1 MCDRTEKE
9 LLISLLKKLN
19 LEIVYES
26 EKELEF
32 YPHSFGSISI
42 NFDAEGHI
50 TGIYVL

>member
-1 MCDRTEKE
+1 MCDKTEKE

-19 LEIVYES
+19 LEVVHES

-42 NFDAEGHI
+42 DFDEERHI